1 MAGKIL
7 IEPLLITDEQI
18 PIRRILQ
25 PRGELAIIE
34 DGKAFKHLAYFTIFM
49 DKDYFRGGH
58 YHLKKLEHLY
68 LIEGRL
74 AVATVDLDTRESSE
88 MELEAGSRVTIYPRC
103 AHRLQA
109 ADPVVRVIEYFDSVH
124 DPQDDYP
131 FNSLRGIPEKRG
143 E

>member
-1 MAGKIL
+1 MAGKIT
-7 IEPLLITDEQI
+7 IEPLPITDEQI

-34 DGKAFKHLAYFTIFM
+34 DGKEFRHLTYFTIFM
-49 DKDYFRGGH
+49 GKNYFRGGH

-74 AVATVDLDTRESSE
+74 ALSAVDLDTGESSE
-88 MELEAGSRVTIYPRC
+88 IELEAGSRVTIHPRC

-109 ADPVVRVIEYFDSVH
+109 ADPVVRVIEYFDSAH

-131 FNSLRGIPEKRG
+131 FHALRA
-143 E
+143 